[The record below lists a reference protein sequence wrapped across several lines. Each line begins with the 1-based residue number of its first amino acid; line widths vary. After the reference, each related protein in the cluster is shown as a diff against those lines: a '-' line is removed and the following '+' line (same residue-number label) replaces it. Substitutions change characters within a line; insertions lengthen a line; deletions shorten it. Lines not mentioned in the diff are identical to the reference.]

1 MARNPTALV
10 PFTET
15 EANLRAKEEI
25 NFTKH
30 IRDRKIQEQKD
41 KEQQALRKQTLTEK
55 RLKEELQKR
64 RVEAGIQQNV
74 GGVK

>member
-30 IRDRKIQEQKD
+30 IRDRKLKEQKD
-41 KEQQALRKQTLTEK
+41 KEQ
-55 RLKEELQKR
+55 
-64 RVEAGIQQNV
+64 
-74 GGVK
+74 